1 MAIDMTRGHRSE
13 KTVMVTGASGG
24 IGRATATAFAG
35 AGYRVGIHFNQGE
48 ERAKETQSLLSGNG
62 HCLLRGDLADPK
74 AVQSLHSAAIAQL
87 GRIDVLVNNAG
98 MVERHPFE
106 DCKFDTWNSAWHRTI
121 NANLIGPANLSFCI
135 SKQMIRDGGG
145 RIVNVSSR
153 GAFVGEPE
161 QPWYGASKAGLNSMG
176 QSLAKILAPKNVF
189 IFAVAPGFVE
199 TPMSEYVLGGKDGE
213 RIRSESPL
221 GRVVTADEVAKAILF
236 LGTDAPPT
244 MTGAILDINGAS
256 YLRT

>member
-1 MAIDMTRGHRSE
+1 MD
-13 KTVMVTGASGG
+13 KTKKQVLSKSVVVTGASGG
-24 IGRATATAFAG
+24 IGRATAIAFAD
-35 AGYRVGIHFNQGE
+35 AGFRVGVHFNRGE
-48 ERAKETQSLLSGNG
+48 GRAEETRSRLSGDG
-62 HCLLRGDLADPK
+62 HCLLAADLTDPR
-74 AVQSLHSAAIAQL
+74 AVQNLHRVAIAQL

-98 MVERHPFE
+98 ISERHPFE
-106 DCKFDTWNSAWHRTI
+106 ECDYDTWDSAWHRTI
-121 NANLIGPANLSFCI
+121 NANLIGPANLSYCV
-135 SKQMIRDGGG
+135 SRQMIQDGGG

-176 QSLAKILAPKNVF
+176 QSLARALAPKNVF

-199 TPMSEYVLGGKDGE
+199 TPMSEQVLAGKDGE
-213 RIRSESPL
+213 RIRSDSPL
-221 GRVVTADEVAKAILF
+221 GRVATADEVARSILF

>member
-1 MAIDMTRGHRSE
+1 MIKGHRSE
-13 KTVMVTGASGG
+13 KTVVVSGASGG
-24 IGRATATAFAG
+24 IGRATAVAFAD
-35 AGYRVGIHFNQGE
+35 AGFRVGIHFNRGE
-48 ERAKETQSLLSGNG
+48 ERARETQSLLSGDG
-62 HCLLRGDLADPK
+62 HCLLRGDLTDPG
-74 AVQSLHSAAIAQL
+74 AAQSLHSDAIAEL
-87 GRIDVLVNNAG
+87 GKIDVLVNNAG
-98 MVERHPFE
+98 IGERHQFE
-106 DCKFDTWNSAWHRTI
+106 DCDFNTWNSAWHRVI
-121 NANLIGPANLSFCI
+121 NANLIGPANLSFCVAR
-135 SKQMIRDGGG
+135 QMIRVGGG

-176 QSLAKILAPKNVF
+176 QSLAKTLAPKNVL
-189 IFAVAPGFVE
+189 IFTVAPGFVD
-199 TPMSEYVLGGKDGE
+199 TPMSEHVLGGKDGE

-221 GRVVTADEVAKAILF
+221 GRVSTPDEVASTILF

>member
-1 MAIDMTRGHRSE
+1 MTKGHRSE
-13 KTVMVTGASGG
+13 KTVMVSGASGG
-24 IGRATATAFAG
+24 IGRATAAAFAD
-35 AGYRVGIHFNQGE
+35 AGFRVGIHFNRGE
-48 ERAKETQSLLSGNG
+48 ERAKETQSLLSGEG
-62 HCLLRGDLADPK
+62 HCLLRGDLADPN
-74 AVQSLHSAAIAQL
+74 AVQSLHSDAIAQL

-98 MVERHPFE
+98 IGERHLFE
-106 DCKFDTWNSAWHRTI
+106 NCGFDTWNSAWHRVI

-135 SKQMIRDGGG
+135 AKQMIRDGGG

-153 GAFVGEPE
+153 GAFIGEPE

-189 IFAVAPGFVE
+189 VFAVAPGFVE
-199 TPMSEYVLGGKDGE
+199 TSMSEHVLDGKDGE
-213 RIRSESPL
+213 KIRSESPL
-221 GRVVTADEVAKAILF
+221 GRVASADEVARAILF

-244 MTGAILDINGAS
+244 MTGAIVDINGAS